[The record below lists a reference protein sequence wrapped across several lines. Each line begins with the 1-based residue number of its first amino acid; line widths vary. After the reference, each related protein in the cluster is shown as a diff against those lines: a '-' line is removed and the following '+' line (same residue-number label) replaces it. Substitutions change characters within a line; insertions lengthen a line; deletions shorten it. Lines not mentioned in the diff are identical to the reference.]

1 MKINDRLKATMRI
14 FAGAVFLVSAIL
26 KLISI
31 DSFEI
36 YLYGFGIIKLEYAFA
51 LARLIISLEL
61 LTGIVLIT
69 GIYVR
74 MAVSIAIA
82 MLLVFSAFILILIFT
97 RNDENCHCFGEI
109 EMSHTLSLLKNIL
122 LAALLAISCQSQ
134 SSKFRY
140 NRLILMVTAAI
151 SLLLPLIV
159 SPPDS
164 FFYAR
169 NSKNITYDEFMLDEF
184 LKENDQFTK
193 GRKMLCFF
201 STGCRFCK
209 LAARKISVI
218 AKKADDDEVVNY
230 VFAGAEVSVDK
241 FFKETNSTVFQYS
254 FLPPNRFLKITNGV
268 MPLIILLQDGK
279 VKGKYGYRDIR
290 EDELI
295 RFLKE

>member
-1 MKINDRLKATMRI
+1 MRI

>member
-1 MKINDRLKATMRI
+1 
-14 FAGAVFLVSAIL
+14 
-26 KLISI
+26 
-31 DSFEI
+31 
-36 YLYGFGIIKLEYAFA
+36 
-51 LARLIISLEL
+51 
-61 LTGIVLIT
+61 
-69 GIYVR
+69 
-74 MAVSIAIA
+74 
-82 MLLVFSAFILILIFT
+82 
-97 RNDENCHCFGEI
+97 
-109 EMSHTLSLLKNIL
+109 
-122 LAALLAISCQSQ
+122 
-134 SSKFRY
+134 
-140 NRLILMVTAAI
+140 
-151 SLLLPLIV
+151 
-159 SPPDS
+159 
-164 FFYAR
+164 
-169 NSKNITYDEFMLDEF
+169 
-184 LKENDQFTK
+184 
-193 GRKMLCFF
+193 MLCFF